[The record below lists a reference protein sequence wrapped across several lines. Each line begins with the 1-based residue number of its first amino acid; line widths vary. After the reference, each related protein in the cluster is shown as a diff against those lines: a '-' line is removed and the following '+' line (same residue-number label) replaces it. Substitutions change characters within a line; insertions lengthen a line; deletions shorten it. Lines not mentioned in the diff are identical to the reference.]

1 MRKPKSKR
9 KTQIRSKNNKGGI
22 THMKTTLGFFLIISL
37 AVFVVYCSSDNS
49 VSDENKNAEL
59 PDVFSRFV
67 NEVNIFVDGQ
77 SVVLESKGVPNH
89 SSPYWGVGNANY
101 EAPHA
106 GMVVNPN
113 SIAEQNLVFR
123 IPLNPEIAASISNT
137 PLGPI
142 GISVNGVALFN
153 QFAGPSQPLENEI
166 ATFDR
171 YHGHP
176 QQTGQYH
183 YHIEPL
189 FFSNDDNSLVGFLL
203 DGFPV
208 YGQKDRDGTYPTDL
222 DDANGHVG
230 VTLDYSE
237 GIYHYHITSDEPY
250 ISGGFRGTSGTV
262 SQ

>member
-1 MRKPKSKR
+1 MASQLFWNQRASRITQVPIGGSA
-9 KTQIRSKNNKGGI
+9 TQI
-22 THMKTTLGFFLIISL
+22 MKPLMPAWWSIRIVLQSRTW
-37 AVFVVYCSSDNS
+37 CSGY
-49 VSDENKNAEL
+49 
-59 PDVFSRFV
+59 RF
-67 NEVNIFVDGQ
+67 
-77 SVVLESKGVPNH
+77 
-89 SSPYWGVGNANY
+89 
-101 EAPHA
+101 
-106 GMVVNPN
+106 
-113 SIAEQNLVFR
+113 
-123 IPLNPEIAASISNT
+123 NPEIAASISNT